1 MVRSNII
8 IMCYI
13 ITCMLC
19 IALVYMTKCYT
30 IAYEKIRVDEFKYW
44 SSVPWKEVGKP
55 KFPRWYIILSFAL
68 SFIPILNIFLLI
80 GIIVN
85 YIVVNIYES
94 VANYTDKLIIR
105 KICIVNRFTNWLFE
119 KV

>member
-8 IMCYI
+8 TMCYI
-13 ITCMLC
+13 ITCILC
-19 IALVYMTKCYT
+19 IALVYTTKCYT
-30 IAYEKIRVDEFKYW
+30 IVYEKRRVDYYKYW
-44 SSVPWKEVGKP
+44 CDVPWKEAGKP

-68 SFIPILNIFLLI
+68 SLVPILNIFLFI

-85 YIVVNIYES
+85 YIVVNIEPDS
-94 VANYTDKLIIR
+94 NNTCKLIIR
-105 KICIVNRFTNWLFE
+105 KICMVNRFTNWLFE